1 MLDADEKIEV
11 EKMINLRI
19 KKLEARI
26 AEPVSNDN
34 SRPPQRIILT
44 KSDIA
49 VSIAVLLVLVL
60 SLAIA
65 SYFTEVLLH
74 DRLLKTSLDITE
86 RLSAP
91 LGAQLARIVG
101 DLAQPFFTL
110 TAWLTIAFVWLDF
123 FVTLIQFWKRNIKGK
138 IKVEI

>member
-49 VSIAVLLVLVL
+49 VSIALLCVLVL
-60 SLAIA
+60 SLAVA
-65 SYFTEVLLH
+65 SYFTDALLH
-74 DRLLKTSLDITE
+74 DRLLKASLVITE

-91 LGAQLARIVG
+91 LGAKLARIVG
-101 DLAQPFFTL
+101 DATPPFFIVTG
-110 TAWLTIAFVWLDF
+110 WLTIAFVWLDF
-123 FVTLIQFWKRNIKGK
+123 FARLIGFWK
-138 IKVEI
+138 

>member
-19 KKLEARI
+19 KKLETRI
-26 AEPVSNDN
+26 AEPASNDN

-49 VSIAVLLVLVL
+49 VSIAVLCVLVL
-60 SLAIA
+60 SLVLA
-65 SYFTEVLLH
+65 SYFTDALLH
-74 DRLLKTSLDITE
+74 DRLLKASLAITE

-91 LGAQLARIVG
+91 LGARLARIVG
-101 DLAQPFFTL
+101 DAAPWFFIATGMLSLAL
-110 TAWLTIAFVWLDF
+110 VWLDF
-123 FVTLIQFWKRNIKGK
+123 FVRLIGFWKRNVE
-138 IKVEI
+138 VEI

>member
-49 VSIAVLLVLVL
+49 VSIALLCVLVL
-60 SLAIA
+60 SLAVA
-65 SYFTEVLLH
+65 SYFTDALLH
-74 DRLLKTSLDITE
+74 DRLLKASLVITE

-91 LGAQLARIVG
+91 LGAKLARIVG
-101 DLAQPFFTL
+101 DATPPFLIVTG
-110 TAWLTIAFVWLDF
+110 WLTIAFVWLDF
-123 FVTLIQFWKRNIKGK
+123 FVRLVGFWKRNIK
-138 IKVEI
+138 VEI